1 MKIEEWIV
9 NELESLEMNQSVSRP
24 EYITFRADMICEIL
38 RNVDLE
44 LEDKDKLYDRARNLF
59 TEHLFKWNLT

>member
-1 MKIEEWIV
+1 VKIEEWIL
-9 NELESLEMNQSVSRP
+9 NELESLERNQSVSRP

-44 LEDKDKLYDRARNLF
+44 LDDKDKLYARASNLF
-59 TEHLFKWNLT
+59 TEYLFKWNLT